1 MIVRLDKK
9 QQREARHKLL
19 ADVVYIICQD
29 ALKGVKRDGKT
40 ELEPV
45 EVFLSAK
52 EFCDTVL
59 ALPDID
65 KGIGYEIDDL
75 EEEAERL
82 RVGDGTSGMGENDA
96 LLVLVVATVQLQAMS
111 KRRVGIYFKK
121 IILRIFEH
129 LDGKELLWTLIE
141 QMTDKEEK
149 RWIEGKR
156 TDLLNYELQ
165 EIELEGGGSEEIKK
179 LFEDF
184 VGYADKMGETTIKE
198 MVLFLERY
206 NIDHNHAYDKELIA
220 LFEKLGIKSTTVI
233 QPKEYVATKY
243 VDTEIQNVEAGGIGV
258 TKSNHKDR

>member
-9 QQREARHKLL
+9 QQREAQHKLL

-65 KGIGYEIDDL
+65 EGIGYEIDDL
-75 EEEAERL
+75 EEEAE
-82 RVGDGTSGMGENDA
+82 GGNDA
-96 LLVLVVATVQLQAMS
+96 LLVLVVATLQLQAMS
-111 KRRVGIYFKK
+111 KRHVGIDFKK

-179 LFEDF
+179 LFEVF

>member
-9 QQREARHKLL
+9 QQREARHQLL
-19 ADVVYIICQD
+19 ADVVYVICQD
-29 ALKGVKRDGKT
+29 ALKGVKREGNT

-52 EFCDTVL
+52 GFCDTVL

-65 KGIGYEIDDL
+65 EGIGYEIDDL
-75 EEEAERL
+75 EEEAE
-82 RVGDGTSGMGENDA
+82 GESDA
-96 LLVLVVATVQLQAMS
+96 LLVMVVATVQLQAMS
-111 KRRVGIYFKK
+111 KRRVGIDFKK

-129 LDGKELLWTLIE
+129 LDGKELLWKLME

-149 RWIEGKR
+149 RWLEGKR

-165 EIELEGGGSEEIKK
+165 EIELEGGGSEEIRK

-198 MVLFLERY
+198 VVLFLERY
-206 NIDHNHAYDKELIA
+206 NIDHHHAYDKELIA

-243 VDTEIQNVEAGGIGV
+243 VGTEIQNVAAGGIGV
-258 TKSNHKDR
+258 TK

>member
-65 KGIGYEIDDL
+65 EGIGYEIDDL
-75 EEEAERL
+75 EEEAE
-82 RVGDGTSGMGENDA
+82 GENDA

-165 EIELEGGGSEEIKK
+165 EIELEGGGSEEIKN

-198 MVLFLERY
+198 IVLFLERY

>member
-29 ALKGVKRDGKT
+29 TIKGVKRDGKT

-65 KGIGYEIDDL
+65 EGIGYEIDDL
-75 EEEAERL
+75 EEEAE
-82 RVGDGTSGMGENDA
+82 GENDA
-96 LLVLVVATVQLQAMS
+96 LLILVVATVQLQAMS
-111 KRRVGIYFKK
+111 KSRVGIDFKK
-121 IILRIFEH
+121 IILHIFEH
-129 LDGKELLWTLIE
+129 LDGKELLWTLVE

-149 RWIEGKR
+149 RCLEGKR

-184 VGYADKMGETTIKE
+184 VEYADKMGGTTIKE
-198 MVLFLERY
+198 MILFLERY

-258 TKSNHKDR
+258 TK

>member
-29 ALKGVKRDGKT
+29 ALKGVKRYGKT

-65 KGIGYEIDDL
+65 EGIGYEIDDL
-75 EEEAERL
+75 EEEAE
-82 RVGDGTSGMGENDA
+82 GENDA

-111 KRRVGIYFKK
+111 KRRVGIDFKS
-121 IILRIFEH
+121 IISRIFER
-129 LDGKELLWTLIE
+129 LDGHELLWPLIE
-141 QMTDKEEK
+141 QMTNKEEE
-149 RWIEGKR
+149 RWLEGKR